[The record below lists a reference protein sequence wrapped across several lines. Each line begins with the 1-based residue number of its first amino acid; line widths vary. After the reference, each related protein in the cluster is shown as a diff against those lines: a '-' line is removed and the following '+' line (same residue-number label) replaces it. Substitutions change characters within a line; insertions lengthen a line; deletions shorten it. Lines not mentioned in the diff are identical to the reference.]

1 MGPCDN
7 KILWKRTHSERIFHQ
22 NRWFACGMFT
32 KSFLKKIWN
41 HDRTSEE
48 QINVNRAESLIYQEI
63 KIFFCKTYGKILLN
77 LFFLR
82 SIIIDGQPFYMS
94 KSNGKS
100 LSINLDCIVR
110 LSLRNNVFHVNHIL
124 QYNRFSIFTHPL
136 WNFAYSFR
144 RASFHSV

>member
-63 KIFFCKTYGKILLN
+63 KYFFVKHTARFCWIFF
-77 LFFLR
+77 
-82 SIIIDGQPFYMS
+82 
-94 KSNGKS
+94 
-100 LSINLDCIVR
+100 
-110 LSLRNNVFHVNHIL
+110 
-124 QYNRFSIFTHPL
+124 FSVL
-136 WNFAYSFR
+136 
-144 RASFHSV
+144 